1 MAPTE
6 NKIDSED
13 RSSAQRDTTKHAGV
27 ASTGTPKL
35 IGGVFLAAVAG
46 LSILGGFGM
55 TVAMAKKKD
64 PNMFNKGMIATRELP
79 ESGGSLAARALGW
92 GSLYSVTGVGLLC
105 FTVWKLMGVHNM
117 KEFTAKMQSIMP
129 KIPKKESQGRSEF
142 NSIRELFEY
151 LIDEDKKSDKKS

>member
-1 MAPTE
+1 MASTK
-6 NKIDSED
+6 NKIDSGE
-13 RSSAQRDTTKHAGV
+13 RSSAPKDTTKTDSV
-27 ASTGTPKL
+27 PPTGTPKL
-35 IGGVFLAAVAG
+35 IGGVFLATVAG

-79 ESGGSLAARALGW
+79 ESGSSLAARALAW
-92 GSLYSVTGVGLLC
+92 GSFYSMMGVGLFS

-129 KIPKKESQGRSEF
+129 KIPKKESQGRTEF
-142 NSIRELFEY
+142 SSIRELFEY